1 MATTSR
7 STLAQHFHPS
17 ALVPSIT
24 AGLTAGILAI
34 ILQLSFAAL
43 IFGGDLSAYLGRGIG
58 LALFSGI
65 ILALVVALTSSFQV
79 TIASPQDSPAAILA
93 IITVSISAIL
103 SESSN
108 TSVTFSTVI
117 AALALTTMLTGAVF
131 VGLGFFRLGRFVR
144 YIPYPVIGGFLAG
157 TGWLLMEG
165 GVNVMTGARLTPEWV
180 YLLSQPTVILRWLPG
195 VVLACLLL
203 IVLRRWTHA
212 LITPAILFIAVVVF
226 YFAVAYS
233 GNTFEIAR
241 ARSWMLGPF
250 PSESLFQF
258 ITPAAFLEADW
269 MVVLRQADKI
279 AAVILISVVALLLNA
294 SGIELAVRRDMD
306 FNRELRAAGAANL
319 IAGIAAGFPGYH
331 LLGASTLSYRLGAR
345 SRLTGITAA
354 LLIAF
359 TLFFGAGLLEYMPR
373 PVLGGL
379 LVYLGIS
386 FLVEWLFDA
395 FFKLPRLDYLLIVLI
410 TAVIAI
416 FGFLPGVGV
425 GLIVAMVL
433 FIVTYSRV
441 RSVTQELTG
450 STYYSTIDRSPVER
464 AYLMEHAED
473 LWILKLQEFLFFGTA
488 QSLLD
493 RIRERIQDATR
504 PGVKFIVLDF
514 QRVPGTDS
522 SAVASFLRMQQLLE
536 PRQIALVLTGVSQE
550 IQTQLKRGGFEKEVR
565 FFPSLEAGVEWYEDQ
580 VLRGS
585 DFAYDDIFRSLD
597 AQLLQILPRPQDVE
611 RFRRY
616 LTPLQVPAGT
626 YLMRQG
632 QMANDLFFLET
643 GEVSVEL
650 ELEGGKTMR
659 LRTIQHSSVVGEVAP
674 YWGGVR
680 TASVVTLKPTTL
692 YRLSTRELDE
702 MDHHDPDLAA
712 ALHRWMASV
721 MAERLAGNTRL
732 LQLLTK

>member
-1 MATTSR
+1 MATTTR

-17 ALVPSIT
+17 ALVPAIT

-79 TIASPQDSPAAILA
+79 TVASPQDSPAALLA
-93 IITVSISAIL
+93 VITVSISALL
-103 SESSN
+103 SESNN
-108 TSVTFSTVI
+108 TSATFATVI

-131 VGLGFFRLGRFVR
+131 IGLGVFRLGRFVR

-157 TGWLLMEG
+157 TGWLLLEG
-165 GVNVMTGARLTPEWV
+165 GINVMTGARLTPEWAF
-180 YLLSQPTVILRWLPG
+180 LLSQPTVILRWIPG
-195 VVLACLLL
+195 VVLACVLL

-212 LITPAILFIAVVVF
+212 LITPAILFIAIVIF
-226 YFAVAYS
+226 YFAILYT
-233 GNTFEIAR
+233 GNTVEIAR

-258 ITPAAFLEADW
+258 ITPAAFLEANW
-269 MVVLRQADKI
+269 MVLLTQADKI
-279 AAVILISVVALLLNA
+279 AAVVLVCIVALLLNA
-294 SGIELAVRRDMD
+294 SGIELAVRRDID
-306 FNRELRAAGAANL
+306 FNQELRAAGIANL
-319 IAGIAAGFPGYH
+319 MAGIAAGFPGYH

-345 SRLTGITAA
+345 SRITGITAA

-373 PVLGGL
+373 PVLGAL
-379 LVYLGIS
+379 LAYLGIS

-395 FFKLPRLDYLLIVLI
+395 FFKLPRFDYLMIVLI

-416 FGFLPGVGV
+416 FGFLPGVAV
-425 GLIVAMVL
+425 GLIVAMIL

-441 RSVTQELTG
+441 RSVTQELNG

-464 AYLMEHAED
+464 AYLMEHAGD
-473 LWILKLQEFLFFGTA
+473 IWILKLQEFLFFGTA

-493 RIRERIQDATR
+493 RIRGGMQDKTR
-504 PGVKFIVLDF
+504 PGLKYIVLDF

-522 SAVASFLRMQQLLE
+522 SAVASFLRMRQLLE
-536 PRQIALVLTGVSQE
+536 PRQIELVMTGVSRG
-550 IQTQLKRGGFEKEVR
+550 IQAQLKRGGFDKGIR
-565 FFPSLEAGVEWYEDQ
+565 FFPSLEAGVEWYEEQ
-580 VLRGS
+580 ILRGS

-597 AQLLQILPRPQDVE
+597 AQLLQILPRPEDIE

-616 LTPLQVPAGT
+616 LTRLEVPTGT
-626 YLMRQG
+626 YLIRQG
-632 QMANDLFFLET
+632 QIASELFFLEM

-692 YRLSTRELDE
+692 YSLSIRELDE
-702 MDHHDPDLAA
+702 MDRHDPDLAA

-732 LQLLTK
+732 LQMLTR